1 MAKLQQK
8 TPGTTVIKASFTN
21 NKGTVVSAEC
31 KVTVEQIAVTKIAL
45 DKESLSLKE
54 DAESKLNVTFEP
66 ANATEDL
73 DVKWESDDK
82 NVATVTGEGK
92 SATVKAVGAGSA
104 TITVTAGTFKASCEV
119 TVSAA
124 QPMVK
129 EFVFASDKNGENVYA
144 MQSELDAKTKE
155 CTVVVPET
163 VNTFYL
169 KPVLSDDA
177 EVNTITAN
185 YKNYNYTKD
194 LTKAMPANEF
204 TQFSGVNRVLQSDIE
219 AREMSIDVTSKTGKT
234 ETYKVHIIRETTL
247 SGLNVTKADG
257 TKVTLDPVF
266 NARKKEYT
274 IVVPKTLESV
284 VFKATARTAANSE
297 IKVNGKT
304 AENGEYTLALTGDD
318 AKVVTEIE
326 VGNENTVA
334 GKYRV
339 SILRE
344 EPVTITFETE
354 PKDAIITVIDKDKI
368 KAGGEDGI
376 YKVLPGTYTYT
387 VSKTGYVTKHEEIT
401 VEKDTVIKA
410 SLEKAQS
417 SNLKRFRL

>member
-1 MAKLQQK
+1 
-8 TPGTTVIKASFTN
+8 
-21 NKGTVVSAEC
+21 
-31 KVTVEQIAVTKIAL
+31 
-45 DKESLSLKE
+45 
-54 DAESKLNVTFEP
+54 
-66 ANATEDL
+66 
-73 DVKWESDDK
+73 
-82 NVATVTGEGK
+82 
-92 SATVKAVGAGSA
+92 
-104 TITVTAGTFKASCEV
+104 
-119 TVSAA
+119 
-124 QPMVK
+124 MVK

-155 CTVVVPET
+155 CTVVVPEM

-284 VFKATARTAANSE
+284 VFKATARSAIVVSAVSPDLCDE
-297 IKVNGKT
+297 IAV
-304 AENGEYTLALTGDD
+304 YPAL
-318 AKVVTEIE
+318 
-326 VGNENTVA
+326 
-334 GKYRV
+334 
-339 SILRE
+339 
-344 EPVTITFETE
+344 
-354 PKDAIITVIDKDKI
+354 
-368 KAGGEDGI
+368 
-376 YKVLPGTYTYT
+376 
-387 VSKTGYVTKHEEIT
+387 
-401 VEKDTVIKA
+401 
-410 SLEKAQS
+410 
-417 SNLKRFRL
+417 